1 MSPRRIVGIRT
12 ERHGSIHFAW
22 SNVPDLEL
30 LTPVVAD
37 ISGHVTLGYVALPSR
52 LIIGE
57 PEFAVHGRVVAAG
70 LEDPIVQHAF
80 NILEQETITESLNFA
95 GPSVDIQAAS
105 WSIDRARLDLTLG
118 GPMATSEAGA
128 LGALRL
134 ALAIRFRSEVRFR
147 RPDGTLIELSPE

>member
-12 ERHGSIHFAW
+12 ERHGPIHFAW
-22 SNVPDLEL
+22 SNALDLEL
-30 LTPVVAD
+30 MTPVVAD
-37 ISGHVTLGYVALPSR
+37 INGHVTLGYVTLPSR

-57 PEFAVHGRVVAAG
+57 PEFAVHGRVVAVG
-70 LEDPIVQHAF
+70 LEDPIVQRALHR
-80 NILEQETITESLNFA
+80 LEQETITESLNVA
-95 GPSVDIQAAS
+95 GSSVDIQAAS

-118 GPMATSEAGA
+118 GPMATSVAGG
-128 LGALRL
+128 LGPLRH